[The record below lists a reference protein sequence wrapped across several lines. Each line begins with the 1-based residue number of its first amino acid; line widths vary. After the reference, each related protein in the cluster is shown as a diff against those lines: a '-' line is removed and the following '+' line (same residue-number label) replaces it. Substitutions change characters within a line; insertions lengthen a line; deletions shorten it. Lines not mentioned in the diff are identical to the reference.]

1 MLQHIYLT
9 LIFLSLPVSVIP
21 ACADTEL
28 VQFPLRMRDWLKN
41 VLLQL
46 YEHDSMSPRFLTP
59 KQRFRVRCAAHMGND
74 KSENLRPLT
83 KTILIS
89 ISISQSDSASQY
101 LWEKKKCMFLI
112 KVNKSVLFCS
122 VGEENI

>member
-74 KSENLRPLT
+74 KSGNLRPLT

-89 ISISQSDSASQY
+89 ISISQ
-101 LWEKKKCMFLI
+101 
-112 KVNKSVLFCS
+112 
-122 VGEENI
+122 